1 VSKLANSP
9 YRSGRTEAWVKVK
22 CWNLDRF
29 VVVGFVPDGAGG
41 PQSYAL
47 RDARAARWSMQ
58 AASEPDGTTRP
69 LARFGQHSRRWRGPR
84 RH

>member
-22 CWNLDRF
+22 RWNLDRF

-41 PQSYAL
+41 LAKL
-47 RDARAARWSMQ
+47 R
-58 AASEPDGTTRP
+58 
-69 LARFGQHSRRWRGPR
+69 LARREGRHSGLCGARRDGMGL
-84 RH
+84 